1 MIENNDF
8 KEKMAILDKKLND
21 NSMEINSVITT
32 AQVMQT
38 NNVKKGWWRA
48 DEAMTISS
56 VVLIF
61 GLVIL
66 FLIAWV
72 MRKTVVSPDSIL
84 RIFGTII
91 IIISSI
97 FLVVSGY
104 SEQQIVPVIGLLGTV
119 AGYLLGKSNSNNSE
133 SKDAK

>member
-1 MIENNDF
+1 MTDSNKL
-8 KEKMAILDKKLND
+8 KEEIAILDKQLSD
-21 NSMEINSVITT
+21 NSAQLNSIKTTPQVVQINN
-32 AQVMQT
+32 A
-38 NNVKKGWWRA
+38 KRDWWRA

-61 GLVIL
+61 GVVIL

-72 MRKTVVSPDSIL
+72 MRKTVLSPDSVL
-84 RIFGTII
+84 RVFGTII

-104 SEQQIVPVIGLLGTV
+104 SDQQIVPVIGLLGTV
-119 AGYLLGKSNSNNSE
+119 AGYLLGKSSSNNSE
-133 SKDAK
+133 SNSTK